1 MIREFPTIQ
10 TFGIDSF
17 LVDIHRL
24 QPDVESWVSCEPV
37 DTRLMNSNPEHLNQ
51 TRDHELKSPRPACK
65 WSFNRSCLDTP
76 SEPIPNPSNLL
87 QFSRLGVRIFRP
99 QTSVNQKI
107 EVPGTLIKKGERKK
121 KKTIG
126 KKSLSIRSKSKNEL
140 CTFSMLKIAGLRFRL
155 CWNWLTQVHHYKDSQ
170 GHRFQ
175 HRDNT

>member
-1 MIREFPTIQ
+1 MIREFPTVQ

-37 DTRLMNSNPEHLNQ
+37 DTLLMNSNPEHLNQ

-65 WSFNRSCLDTP
+65 RSFNRSCLDTP

-107 EVPGTLIKKGERKK
+107 EVQYPVPSSKRENGKKKNDRKKIIVNTFKIKK
-121 KKTIG
+121 
-126 KKSLSIRSKSKNEL
+126 
-140 CTFSMLKIAGLRFRL
+140 
-155 CWNWLTQVHHYKDSQ
+155 
-170 GHRFQ
+170 
-175 HRDNT
+175 